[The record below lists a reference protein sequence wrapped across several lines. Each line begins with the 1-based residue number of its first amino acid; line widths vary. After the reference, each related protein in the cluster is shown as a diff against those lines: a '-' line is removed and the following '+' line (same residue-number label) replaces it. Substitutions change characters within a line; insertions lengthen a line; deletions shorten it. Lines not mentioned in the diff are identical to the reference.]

1 MNKKLLAVSFAAVC
15 VVFAGVLIY
24 SKSSVDP
31 LGKAHGIVDIRQSS
45 LSFERSGR
53 IATLNADSGD
63 MVKKGQVLATLD
75 TQALDHQIGI
85 TKAQCAAYRADAD
98 KAQKGYRQEEIDSA
112 RASVKTL
119 EAQVQLAK
127 YTNQRYQSLYAKR
140 SASAQDRD
148 QAFYSLKQSEGQL
161 DSARANLAM
170 MEKGYREEEVRKAV
184 ETARS
189 CDEELSYLEYQRGT
203 QSVIRAPYDGQIR
216 TRKAEPGDMASSSS
230 TVFELSQLDHKRVLM
245 YIAETQLK
253 AVKPGM
259 KAVITDAAG
268 DKVEGTL
275 AYVSST
281 AMFTPKSVQTEELR
295 ADLVWEVRIDF
306 DDPEGVLRLGQ
317 PVTVEF

>member
-1 MNKKLLAVSFAAVC
+1 MNKKLLAAAFIVTC
-15 VVFAGVLIY
+15 AVFAGVLYY

-31 LGKAHGIVDIRQSS
+31 QGKAHGIVDIRQSS

-53 IATLNADSGD
+53 ISALNADSGD
-63 MVKKGQVLATLD
+63 LVKKGQVLATLD
-75 TQALDHQIGI
+75 TKALDHQIGI
-85 TKAQCAAYRADAD
+85 TRAQCAAYRADAD
-98 KAQKGYRQEEIDSA
+98 KARKGYRQEEIDSA
-112 RASVKTL
+112 RASVKAL

-127 YTNQRYQSLYAKR
+127 YTNERYQSLFAKR

-148 QAFYSLKQSEGQL
+148 QALYSLRQSEGQL
-161 DSARANLAM
+161 EGAKANLAM
-170 MEKGYREEEVRKAV
+170 MEKGYREEEVRKAE

-189 CDEELSYLEYQRGT
+189 CDEQLSYLQYQRDD
-203 QSVIRAPYDGQIR
+203 QSVLRAPYDGQIR
-216 TRKAEPGDMASSSS
+216 TRKAELGDMASSSS

-253 AVKPGM
+253 AVRPGM

-268 DKVEGTL
+268 DKVEGKI

-295 ADLVWEVRIDF
+295 ADLVWEVRVDF
-306 DDPEGVLRLGQ
+306 DDPKGVLRLGQ